1 MKRENLSL
9 KSQKSELDWMVKLSF
24 PKSFPCQKLCLR
36 HAWYYRVCPRLVMKI
51 RGSCKR
57 ELYWWHPHHPLNLK
71 RSVTFWQKT
80 NSVGWGL
87 DKFDKCH
94 IHFRHIYIANMQY
107 FIANQKN
114 CHVCRTYGFFDFTI
128 LLRRFLVSFGKKNFL
143 TGEVSFT
150 YFAVFAMLEI
160 CPYSKS
166 KEFSSKGLGCKGT

>member
-1 MKRENLSL
+1 
-9 KSQKSELDWMVKLSF
+9 MVKLSF
-24 PKSFPCQKLCLR
+24 PKSFPCKKLCLPL
-36 HAWYYRVCPRLVMKI
+36 AWYYRVCPRLVMKI

-114 CHVCRTYGFFDFTI
+114 CHVCRTYGFFENFVQMI
-128 LLRRFLVSFGKKNFL
+128 LVFFSKYPRISIFVRSLWILSNEYAFLCPFQEDDHRIWPSKIMSSCHFVRFFR
-143 TGEVSFT
+143 
-150 YFAVFAMLEI
+150 API
-160 CPYSKS
+160 HR
-166 KEFSSKGLGCKGT
+166 